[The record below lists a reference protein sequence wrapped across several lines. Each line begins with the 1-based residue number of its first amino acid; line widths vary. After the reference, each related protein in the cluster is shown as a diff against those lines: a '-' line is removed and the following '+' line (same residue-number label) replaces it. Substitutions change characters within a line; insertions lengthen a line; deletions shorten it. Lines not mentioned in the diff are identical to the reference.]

1 MAVVT
6 VQLGRTA
13 LVDWPTMAIAAVSAV
28 LLVRFRVNTTW
39 LVVGGAA
46 VGAVAK
52 AFAMPS

>member
-1 MAVVT
+1 
-6 VQLGRTA
+6 
-13 LVDWPTMAIAAVSAV
+13 MAIAAVSAV